1 VSARTNF
8 LLAALLLAAPA
19 LAQDYPAKAVRI
31 LAGAAA
37 GGNPDLI
44 ARLLASKL
52 AETFGRPVV
61 VEDVPGAGGVVAAE
75 TVARAPA
82 DGHVLMVGSS
92 SALAINIAVNP
103 NVTYRPLRDF
113 APITALAAVPSV
125 LIAHPSVPAAS
136 LQEFVALARSKPGT
150 LSYASAGVGSIHHL
164 TMAAF
169 MARAGIDLVHVPY
182 KGGTALVG
190 GVLTGQVPVGWS
202 GIPNVVPHIRAGKL
216 RVYAIST
223 ARRSAMLADV
233 PTVAELGYPG
243 FDIATVIGL
252 QAPAGTPREI
262 IARLQAATAKA
273 LREKDVVERMHHL
286 GMELMENGTEHYA
299 RFLRED
305 LERYAMAVKAA
316 GMKHE

>member
-1 VSARTNF
+1 L
-8 LLAALLLAAPA
+8 LLAALVLAAPA
-19 LAQDYPAKAVRI
+19 LAQDYPAKPVRI

-52 AETFGRPVV
+52 GESFGRPFI

-75 TVARAPA
+75 TVARAAP
-82 DGHVLMVGSS
+82 DGHTLMVGSS

-103 NVTYRPLRDF
+103 NVTYHPLRDF
-113 APITALAAVPSV
+113 APVTALAAVPSV
-125 LIAHPSVPAAS
+125 LIAHPSLPAAS
-136 LQEFVALARSKPGT
+136 LQEFVALAKSKPGA
-150 LSYASAGVGSIHHL
+150 LSYGSAGVGSIHHL

-169 MARAGIDLVHVPY
+169 VSRAGIDLVHVPY
-182 KGGTALVG
+182 KGGTALVA

-202 GIPNVVPHIRAGKL
+202 GIPNVAPHIRAGKL

-223 ARRSAMLADV
+223 ASRSALLAEV

-262 IARLQAATAKA
+262 VARLQAATAKA
-273 LREKDVVERMHHL
+273 LREKDVAERMHHL

>member
-1 VSARTNF
+1 
-8 LLAALLLAAPA
+8 
-19 LAQDYPAKAVRI
+19 VRI
-31 LAGAAA
+31 VAGAAA

-52 AETFGRPVV
+52 AETFARPFV

-103 NVTYRPLRDF
+103 NVTYHPLRDF

-136 LQEFVALARSKPGT
+136 LPEFVALAKSKPGA
-150 LSYASAGVGSIHHL
+150 LSYGSAGVGSIHHL

-169 MARAGIDLVHVPY
+169 MARAGIDVMHVPY
-182 KGGTALVG
+182 KGGTALVS
-190 GVLTGQVPVGWS
+190 GVLTGQVHVGWS
-202 GIPNVVPHIRAGKL
+202 GIPNVVPHVRAGKL

-262 IARLQAATAKA
+262 VSRLQAATAKA
-273 LREKDVVERMHHL
+273 LRERDVAARMHNL
-286 GMELMENGTEHYA
+286 GMELMENGTEDYA
-299 RFLRED
+299 RFLKDD

-316 GMKHE
+316 GMKHD

>member
-1 VSARTNF
+1 VFARTS
-8 LLAALLLAAPA
+8 LLIATLLVAASAA
-19 LAQDYPAKAVRI
+19 AQDYPAKAVRI

-44 ARLLASKL
+44 ARLLAAKL
-52 AETFGRPVV
+52 GESFGRPFI

-103 NVTYRPLRDF
+103 NVTYHPLRDF
-113 APITALAAVPSV
+113 APVTALAAVPSV

-136 LQEFVALARSKPGT
+136 LQDLIALARSKPGMLT
-150 LSYASAGVGSIHHL
+150 YGSAGVGSIHHL

-169 MARAGIDLVHVPY
+169 MSRAGIDLVHVPY

-190 GVLTGQVPVGWS
+190 GVLTGQVQVGWS

-216 RVYAIST
+216 RVHAIST
-223 ARRSAMLADV
+223 AGRSAMLSDV

-262 IARLQAATAKA
+262 VARLQAATAKA
-273 LREKDVVERMHHL
+273 LRDKDVAERMHNL

-299 RFLRED
+299 RFLKED
-305 LERYAMAVKAA
+305 LERYALAVKAA
-316 GMKHE
+316 GMKHD

>member
-1 VSARTNF
+1 MSVRSSF
-8 LLAALLLAAPA
+8 FLAALLLAASA
-19 LAQDYPAKAVRI
+19 VAQDYPARPVRI
-31 LAGAAA
+31 VAGAAA

-52 AETFGRPVV
+52 AETFGRPFV

-103 NVTYRPLRDF
+103 NVTYHPLRDF

-136 LQEFVALARSKPGT
+136 LPEFVALAKSKPGA
-150 LSYASAGVGSIHHL
+150 LSYGSAGVGSIHHL

-169 MARAGIDLVHVPY
+169 MARAGIDVMHVPY
-182 KGGTALVG
+182 KGGTALVS
-190 GVLTGQVPVGWS
+190 GVLTSQVHVGWS
-202 GIPNVVPHIRAGKL
+202 GIPNVVPHVRAGKL

-233 PTVAELGYPG
+233 PTVAELGHPG

-262 IARLQAATAKA
+262 VSRLQAATAKA
-273 LREKDVVERMHHL
+273 LRERDVAARMHNL
-286 GMELMENGTEHYA
+286 GMELMENGTEDYA
-299 RFLRED
+299 RFLKDD

-316 GMKHE
+316 GMKHD

>member
-1 VSARTNF
+1 M
-8 LLAALLLAAPA
+8 LLAALVLAAPA
-19 LAQDYPAKAVRI
+19 LAQDYPAKPVRI

-52 AETFGRPVV
+52 GESFGRPFI

-75 TVARAPA
+75 TVARAAP
-82 DGHVLMVGSS
+82 DGHTLMVGSS

-103 NVTYRPLRDF
+103 NVTYHPLRDF
-113 APITALAAVPSV
+113 APVTALAAVPSV
-125 LIAHPSVPAAS
+125 LIAHPSLPAAS
-136 LQEFVALARSKPGT
+136 LQEFVALAKSKPGA
-150 LSYASAGVGSIHHL
+150 LSYGSAGVGSIHHL

-169 MARAGIDLVHVPY
+169 VSRAGIDLVHVPY
-182 KGGTALVG
+182 KGGTALVA

-202 GIPNVVPHIRAGKL
+202 GIPNVAPHIRAGKL

-223 ARRSAMLADV
+223 ASRSALLAEV
-233 PTVAELGYPG
+233 PTVAELGFPG

-262 IARLQAATAKA
+262 VARLQAATAKA
-273 LREKDVVERMHHL
+273 LRDKDVAERMHNL

-299 RFLRED
+299 RFLKED
-305 LERYAMAVKAA
+305 LERYALAVRAA
-316 GMKHE
+316 GMKHD

>member
-1 VSARTNF
+1 VSARTSL
-8 LLAALLLAAPA
+8 LLAALLLAASA
-19 LAQDYPAKAVRI
+19 VAQDYPAKPVRI

-190 GVLTGQVPVGWS
+190 GVLTSQVPVGWS

-262 IARLQAATAKA
+262 VARLQAATAKA
-273 LREKDVVERMHHL
+273 LREKDVAERMHHL

>member
-1 VSARTNF
+1 L
-8 LLAALLLAAPA
+8 LLAALVLAAPA
-19 LAQDYPAKAVRI
+19 LAQDYPAKPVRI

-52 AETFGRPVV
+52 GESFGRPFI

-75 TVARAPA
+75 TVARAAP
-82 DGHVLMVGSS
+82 DGHTLMVGSS

-103 NVTYRPLRDF
+103 NVTYHPLRDF
-113 APITALAAVPSV
+113 APVTALAAVPSV
-125 LIAHPSVPAAS
+125 LIAHPSLPAAS
-136 LQEFVALARSKPGT
+136 LQEFVALAKSKPGA
-150 LSYASAGVGSIHHL
+150 LSYGSAGVGSIHHL

-169 MARAGIDLVHVPY
+169 VSRAGIDLVHVPY
-182 KGGTALVG
+182 KGGTALVA

-202 GIPNVVPHIRAGKL
+202 GIPNVAPHIRAGKL

-223 ARRSAMLADV
+223 ASRSALLAEV
-233 PTVAELGYPG
+233 PTVAELGFPG

-262 IARLQAATAKA
+262 VARLQAATAKA
-273 LREKDVVERMHHL
+273 LRDQDTAERMHNL

-299 RFLRED
+299 RFLKDD

-316 GMKHE
+316 GMKND

>member
-1 VSARTNF
+1 MCARTSF
-8 LLAALLLAAPA
+8 LLATVLLAASA
-19 LAQDYPAKAVRI
+19 VAQDYPAKPVRI
-31 LAGAAA
+31 LAGAAP

-44 ARLLASKL
+44 ARLLAAKL
-52 AETFGRPVV
+52 ADAFGRPFI

-103 NVTYRPLRDF
+103 NVTYHPLRDF

-136 LQEFVALARSKPGT
+136 LHEFVALTRSKPGE
-150 LSYASAGVGSIHHL
+150 LAYGSAGAGSIHHL

-169 MARAGIDLVHVPY
+169 LARAGIDLVHVPY
-182 KGGTALVG
+182 KGGTALVA
-190 GVLTGQVPVGWS
+190 GVLGGQVQVGWS

-223 ARRSAMLADV
+223 AGRSAMLADV

-262 IARLQAATAKA
+262 VARLQAATAKA
-273 LREKDVVERMHHL
+273 LRDKDVAERMHHL

-299 RFLRED
+299 RFLKED